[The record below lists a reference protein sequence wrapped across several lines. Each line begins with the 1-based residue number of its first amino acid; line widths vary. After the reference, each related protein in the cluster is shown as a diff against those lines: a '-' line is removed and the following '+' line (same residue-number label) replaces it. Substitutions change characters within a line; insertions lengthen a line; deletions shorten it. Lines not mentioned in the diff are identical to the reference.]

1 YRVFNKTSGCV
12 EIACDVTFDESNGS
26 QGEQIDNVVEME
38 ESSSQAIKKL
48 AISEIKPQ
56 EQVDNDNDD
65 ELMFQ
70 GPSTSPSAA
79 KPGNSGYEAGDSGH
93 NDQSIRTPD
102 RSIRFTQAET
112 TTQQQD
118 KSQDDR
124 EAEPIQHQCSIPH
137 PRVHHIIQKDHPVD
151 NILGSISKGVTT
163 QPRLATFC
171 EHYSFVSSL

>member
-1 YRVFNKTSGCV
+1 M
-12 EIACDVTFDESNGS
+12 TFDESNGS
-26 QGEQIDNVVEME
+26 QGEQVDNVVGME

-48 AISEIKPQ
+48 AIGEIKPQ
-56 EQVDNDNDD
+56 EQVDNDDD
-65 ELMFQ
+65 ELMFE
-70 GPSTSPSAA
+70 GPSTSTSAA

-93 NDQSIRTPD
+93 NDRSIRNPD
-102 RSIRFTQAET
+102 RCIRFTQAET

-124 EAEPIQHQCSIPH
+124 EAEPIQYQSSIPH

-163 QPRLATFC
+163 RSRWLLFVNMTRLF
-171 EHYSFVSSL
+171 LLWNLLR

>member
-1 YRVFNKTSGCV
+1 MLDEYKISDKFWAEAINTACHAINRLYLHKILNKTAYKLLLG
-12 EIACDVTFDESNGS
+12 
-26 QGEQIDNVVEME
+26 ME

-48 AISEIKPQ
+48 AIGEIKPQ

-65 ELMFQ
+65 EMMFQ
-70 GPSTSPSAA
+70 GPSTSTSAA
-79 KPGNSGYEAGDSGH
+79 KPKNSGYEAGDSGH
-93 NDQSIRTPD
+93 NDRSIRTPN

-124 EAEPIQHQCSIPH
+124 EAEPIQHQSSIPH

-163 QPRLATFC
+163 
-171 EHYSFVSSL
+171 